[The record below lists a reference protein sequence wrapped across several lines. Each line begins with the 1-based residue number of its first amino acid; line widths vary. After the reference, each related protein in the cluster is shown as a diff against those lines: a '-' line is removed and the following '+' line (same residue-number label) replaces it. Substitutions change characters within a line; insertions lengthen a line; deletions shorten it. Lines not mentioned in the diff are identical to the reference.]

1 MRNIYDFVSP
11 LDFRYYGDDPH
22 VFQRVQPYL
31 SEAAFIKYQAR
42 AERALILTFFDLGWC
57 PPAHADEILKACDG
71 VTADEVYEEEK
82 KTGHVVRALVNC
94 IARMVSSDAAR
105 FVHLFAT
112 SADITDTANALRFQE
127 FVRDILLPDL
137 LEFQITLIQL
147 ARQHART
154 PQIGRTHG
162 RHAEPITF
170 GFAIALYVDRLG
182 GRIKLLED
190 TRQKLPGQLSGAVG
204 AYNALS
210 LQLPRGAVMFEKLF
224 LSHLGLQAAPGSISS
239 QVVQPEYITDLG
251 YAAHSCFSVLANL
264 ADDIRHLHRS
274 EIGEVQE
281 QFSADT
287 VGSSTMPHKLNPKNF
302 ENVKGMWKAFA
313 PRITTLLMD
322 QISEHQRDL
331 TNSASQ
337 RFLPELF
344 VALDYCTVRLNRAI
358 SALRVN
364 EEEMRKNIEMSKEHI
379 VAEPL
384 YILLALQGYSKAY
397 ERVRALAREA
407 REGGKRL
414 IDLAREDTDIGPRIK
429 SLKPEHAG
437 ILEDPIKYIGQAYE
451 RTVAVC
457 DQREREI
464 NELREYLKEEKE
476 VLSSSKTERFSAIY
490 AQLRA
495 LEEGEA
501 PPQGFCPA
509 EDRKECIKAWIE
521 DAKLNKQ
528 SQDNVVEI
536 KKGVN
541 G

>member
-1 MRNIYDFVSP
+1 MKNIYDCISP
-11 LDFRYYGDDPH
+11 LDFRYYGADPE
-22 VFQRVQPYL
+22 VFERVQPYL

-42 AERALILTFFDLGWC
+42 AERALIMTFFDLGWC
-57 PPAHADEILKACDG
+57 PPSFTDEILRACDA

-94 IARMVSSDAAR
+94 IARKVSGEGGR

-137 LEFQITLIQL
+137 LDFQASLIKL
-147 ARQHART
+147 AREHART

-182 GRIKLLED
+182 GRIQLLEE

-224 LSHLGLQAAPGSISS
+224 LSHLGLQPAPGSISS

-264 ADDIRHLHRS
+264 ADDIRNLHRS

-281 QFSADT
+281 QYSADT

-302 ENVKGMWKAFA
+302 ENVKSMWKAFA

-344 VALDYCTVRLNRAI
+344 VALDYCTVRLTRAI

-364 EEEMRKNIEMSKEHI
+364 REAMRKNLDVSKEHI

-384 YILLALQGYSKAY
+384 YILLALQGYPKAY
-397 ERVRALAREA
+397 EQVRVLAREA
-407 REGGKRL
+407 REGSKRI
-414 IDLAREDTDIGPRIK
+414 IDLAREDADIGPRIK
-429 SLKPEHAG
+429 ELKPEHNE
-437 ILEDPIKYIGQAYE
+437 ILEDPSKYVGQACE

-457 DQREREI
+457 DRREDEI

-476 VLSSSKTERFSAIY
+476 VLSSFKTERFQEIY
-490 AQLRA
+490 EQLRA
-495 LEEGEA
+495 LEEGQVA
-501 PPQGFCPA
+501 QKGFCPA
-509 EDRKECIKAWIE
+509 EDRKKFINAWIE
-521 DAKLNKQ
+521 EAKLNKQ
-528 SQDNVVEI
+528 SWANVVEM
-536 KKGVN
+536 KKEAN
-541 G
+541 S

>member
-1 MRNIYDFVSP
+1 MKSIYDCVSP
-11 LDFRYYGDDPH
+11 LDFRYYGDDPE
-22 VFQRVQPYL
+22 VFARTHPYL
-31 SEAAFIKYQAR
+31 SETAFIKYQAR

-57 PPAHADEILKACDG
+57 PSALADEVLKACDT
-71 VTADEVYEEEK
+71 VTAEEVYQEEK

-94 IARMVSSDAAR
+94 ITRKVNGEAGR

-127 FVRDILLPDL
+127 FVRDVLLPDL
-137 LEFQITLIQL
+137 FNLQATLIKL
-147 ARQHART
+147 AREHART

-182 GRIKLLED
+182 GRIQLLEE
-190 TRQKLPGQLSGAVG
+190 TRQRLPGQFSGAVG

-210 LQLPRGAVMFEKLF
+210 LQLPRGAAIFEKVF
-224 LSHLGLQAAPGSISS
+224 LSYLGLQPAPGSISS

-251 YAAHSCFSVLANL
+251 YAAHSCFSVLANV

-281 QFSADT
+281 QYSAET
-287 VGSSTMPHKLNPKNF
+287 VGSSTMPHKLNPKTF
-302 ENVKGMWKAFA
+302 ENIKSMWKAFA

-344 VALDYCTVRLNRAI
+344 VALDYCTVRLDRAM

-364 EEEMRKNIEMSKEHI
+364 KEAMRKNLETSKEYI
-379 VAEPL
+379 IAEPL
-384 YILLALQGYSKAY
+384 YILLALQGYSEAY
-397 ERVRALAREA
+397 ERVRSLAREA
-407 REGGKRL
+407 REGDKR
-414 IDLAREDTDIGPRIK
+414 IVDLARADAEIGPRLRT
-429 SLKPEHAG
+429 LKPEHVE
-437 ILEDPIKYIGQAYE
+437 ILEDPGKYTGQAYE

-457 DQREREI
+457 DKRESEV
-464 NELREYLKEEKE
+464 NELREYLKNEKE
-476 VLSSSKTERFSAIY
+476 VLSSIKTERFSTIY
-490 AQLRA
+490 EQLRA
-495 LEEGEA
+495 LEAGDIA
-501 PPQGFCPA
+501 PKGFCPA
-509 EDRKECIKAWIE
+509 EDRKKFIEVWIE
-521 DAKLNKQ
+521 EAKRNKQ
-528 SQDNVVEI
+528 PN
-536 KKGVN
+536 
-541 G
+541 

>member
-1 MRNIYDFVSP
+1 MKSIHDFVSP
-11 LDFRYYGDDPH
+11 LDFRYYGDDPQIFVRTH
-22 VFQRVQPYL
+22 PYL
-31 SEAAFIKYQAR
+31 SETAFIKYQAR
-42 AERALILTFFDLGWC
+42 VERALILAFFDLGWC
-57 PPAHADEILKACDG
+57 SSAITDEVLRACDT
-71 VTADEVYEEEK
+71 VTAEEVYQEEK

-94 IARMVSSDAAR
+94 IVRKVSGEAGR

-127 FVRDILLPDL
+127 FVRDVLLPELFDL
-137 LEFQITLIQL
+137 QTTLIKL
-147 ARQHART
+147 AREHAST

-170 GFAIALYVDRLG
+170 GFTIALYVDRLG
-182 GRIKLLED
+182 GRIQLLEE
-190 TRQKLPGQLSGAVG
+190 TRQRLPGQLSGAVG

-224 LSHLGLQAAPGSISS
+224 LSSLGLQPAPGSISS

-281 QFSADT
+281 KYSAET

-344 VALDYCTVRLNRAI
+344 VALDYCTVRLNRAMT
-358 SALRVN
+358 ALCVN
-364 EEEMRKNIEMSKEHI
+364 MEAMRKNLEMNKEHI

-384 YILLALQGYSKAY
+384 YILLALFGYPKAY
-397 ERVRALAREA
+397 EDVRSLAREA
-407 REGGKRL
+407 RERGKRI
-414 IDLAREDTDIGPRIK
+414 IDLAREDEAIGPRLRT
-429 SLKPEHAG
+429 LKPEHIE
-437 ILEDPIKYIGQAYE
+437 ILEDPSKYIGQAYE

-457 DQREREI
+457 DRREGEV
-464 NELREYLKEEKE
+464 NELREYLREEKE
-476 VLSSSKTERFSAIY
+476 VLSSIKTERFSVIY
-490 AQLRA
+490 EQLRR
-495 LEEGEA
+495 LEAGDATPE
-501 PPQGFCPA
+501 GFCPA
-509 EDRKECIKAWIE
+509 EDRKKFMKAWIE
-521 DAKLNKQ
+521 EAKLNK
-528 SQDNVVEI
+528 
-536 KKGVN
+536 
-541 G
+541 

>member
-1 MRNIYDFVSP
+1 MQNIHDCVSP
-11 LDFRYYGDDPH
+11 LDFRYYGADPE
-22 VFQRVQPYL
+22 VFERVKPYL

-42 AERALILTFFDLGWC
+42 AERALVLTFFDMGWC
-57 PPAHADEILKACDG
+57 PSPLSNEILEACDA

-82 KTGHVVRALVNC
+82 KTGHIVRALVNC
-94 IARMVSSDAAR
+94 ITKKVSAEAGR

-112 SADITDTANALRFQE
+112 SADITDTASALRFQE

-137 LEFQITLIQL
+137 LDLQATLIKL
-147 ARQHART
+147 AREHART

-162 RHAEPITF
+162 QHAEPITF
-170 GFAIALYVDRLG
+170 GFSIALYVDRLG
-182 GRIKLLED
+182 GRIQLLEE
-190 TRQKLPGQLSGAVG
+190 TRQNLPGQLSGAVG

-224 LSHLGLQAAPGSISS
+224 LSHLGLQPAPGSISS

-281 QFSADT
+281 QYSAET
-287 VGSSTMPHKLNPKNF
+287 VGSSTMPHKINPKNF
-302 ENVKGMWKAFA
+302 ENIKGMWKAFA

-344 VALDYCTVRLNRAI
+344 VALDYCTVRLNRAM
-358 SALRVN
+358 SALRIN
-364 EEEMRKNIEMSKEHI
+364 KEAMRNNLEVSKEHI

-384 YILLALQGYSKAY
+384 YILLALQGYGEAY
-397 ERVRALAREA
+397 ERVRAIARKARE
-407 REGGKRL
+407 EGKRL
-414 IDLAREDTDIGPRIK
+414 IDLAREDADIGPR
-429 SLKPEHAG
+429 LKGLRPEHLE
-437 ILEDPIKYIGQAYE
+437 ILEDPSKYTGQAYE
-451 RTVAVC
+451 RAIDVC
-457 DQREREI
+457 DQRESEI
-464 NELREYLKEEKE
+464 CQLREYLKDEKE
-476 VLSSSKTERFSAIY
+476 VLSTTKAEHFGSIY
-490 AQLRA
+490 EQVRA
-495 LEEGEA
+495 REAGEPA
-501 PPQGFCPA
+501 PKGFCPA
-509 EDRKECIKAWIE
+509 ENRKKFLKAWIE
-521 DAKLNKQ
+521 DVKLNKQ
-528 SQDNVVEI
+528 RTNNIVEM

-541 G
+541 S

>member
-57 PPAHADEILKACDG
+57 PPAHTDEISKACDA

-94 IARMVSSDAAR
+94 IARKVSSDAAR
-105 FVHLFAT
+105 FVHLFST
-112 SADITDTANALRFQE
+112 SSDITDTANALRFQE

-137 LEFQITLIQL
+137 LEFQITLIKL

-210 LQLPRGAVMFEKLF
+210 LQLSRGAVMFEKLF
-224 LSHLGLQAAPGSISS
+224 LSHLGLQPAPGSISS

-274 EIGEVQE
+274 EIAEVQE

-364 EEEMRKNIEMSKEHI
+364 EEGMRKNIEMSKEHI

-429 SLKPEHAG
+429 SLKPEHVD
-437 ILEDPIKYIGQAYE
+437 ILEDPVKYIGQAYE

-457 DQREREI
+457 DQREQEI

-476 VLSSSKTERFSAIY
+476 VLSSSKTERFSVIY

-495 LEEGEA
+495 LEEGEV

-509 EDRKECIKAWIE
+509 EDRKQFIKAWIE
-521 DAKLNKQ
+521 EAKLNEQ
-528 SQDNVVEI
+528 AQNNVVEM
-536 KKGVN
+536 KKGAN

>member
-1 MRNIYDFVSP
+1 MRSIYDFVSP

-22 VFQRVQPYL
+22 IFQRVQPYL

-42 AERALILTFFDLGWC
+42 VEKALILAFYDLGWC
-57 PPAHADEILKACDG
+57 PPASVEELTKACDA
-71 VTADEVYEEEK
+71 VTPEEIYEEEK

-94 IARMVSSDAAR
+94 ITAKVSGEAGR
-105 FVHLFAT
+105 FIHLFAT

-137 LEFQITLIQL
+137 FELQITLIKR
-147 ARQHART
+147 AREHART

-182 GRIKLLED
+182 GRIQTLEEA
-190 TRQKLPGQLSGAVG
+190 RQRLPGQLSGAVG

-224 LSHLGLQAAPGSISS
+224 LSYLGLQPAPGSISS

-274 EIGEVQE
+274 EIGEVE
-281 QFSADT
+281 EHYSTET

-302 ENVKGMWKAFA
+302 ENRKSLWKAFT

-322 QISEHQRDL
+322 QLSEHQRDL

-358 SALRVN
+358 ETLRVN
-364 EEEMRKNIEMSKEHI
+364 EEAMRKNLEMSKEHI

-384 YILLALQGYSKAY
+384 YILLALQGYPQAY

-407 REGGKRL
+407 REEGKHL
-414 IDLAREDTDIGPRIK
+414 LDLAHADADIGPRIEN
-429 SLKPEHAG
+429 LKQEHLE
-437 ILEDPIKYIGQAYE
+437 ILEDPSKYTGQACE
-451 RTVAVC
+451 RTLAVC
-457 DQREREI
+457 DRREDEI
-464 NELREYLKEEKE
+464 TELCEYLKDEREA
-476 VLSSSKTERFSAIY
+476 LSTIKTERFQELY
-490 AQLRA
+490 KQLRA
-495 LEEGEA
+495 LEAGK
-501 PPQGFCPA
+501 PVPRGFCPA
-509 EDRKECIKAWIE
+509 EDRKKLLEAWIE
-521 DAKLNKQ
+521 EDKHNK
-528 SQDNVVEI
+528 
-536 KKGVN
+536 
-541 G
+541 

>member
-1 MRNIYDFVSP
+1 MKNIYDSISP
-11 LDFRYYGDDPH
+11 LDFRYYGADPQ
-22 VFQRVQPYL
+22 VFERTQPYL
-31 SEAAFIKYQAR
+31 SEVAFIKYQAR
-42 AERALILTFFDLGWC
+42 VERALILTFFDLGWC
-57 PPAHADEILKACDG
+57 PSDFVNEILKACDA

-94 IARMVSSDAAR
+94 IVKKVSGEAGR

-137 LEFQITLIQL
+137 LDLQTTLIKL
-147 ARQHART
+147 AREHAKT

-162 RHAEPITF
+162 RHAEPVTF

-182 GRIKLLED
+182 GRIQLLED
-190 TRQKLPGQLSGAVG
+190 TRQKLPGQFSGAVG

-210 LQLPRGAVMFEKLF
+210 LQLPRGAIMFEKLL
-224 LSHLGLQAAPGSISS
+224 LSYLGLQPAPGSISS
-239 QVVQPEYITDLG
+239 QVIQPEYITDLG
-251 YAAHSCFSVLANL
+251 YAAHSCFSVFANL

-281 QFSADT
+281 QYSAET

-302 ENVKGMWKAFA
+302 ENIKGMWKAFA

-344 VALDYCTVRLNRAI
+344 VALDYCTVRLNRAM
-358 SALRVN
+358 STLCVN
-364 EEEMRKNIEMSKEHI
+364 KEAMRKNLEMSKEHI
-379 VAEPL
+379 IAEPL
-384 YILLALQGYSKAY
+384 YILLALQGYTEAY
-397 ERVRALAREA
+397 ERIRAIAREA
-407 REGGKRL
+407 REVGKRL
-414 IDLAREDTDIGPRIK
+414 IDLAREDADIGPLLK
-429 SLKPEHAG
+429 GLKPEHLK
-437 ILEDPIKYIGQAYE
+437 ILEDPSKYTGQAYE

-457 DQREREI
+457 DRRESEI

-476 VLSSSKTERFSAIY
+476 VLSNTKTERFGAIY
-490 AQLRA
+490 EQLRA
-495 LEEGEA
+495 LEVGETA
-501 PPQGFCPA
+501 PKGFCPA
-509 EDRKECIKAWIE
+509 EDRKKFIKAWIE
-521 DAKLNKQ
+521 ESKLNKQ
-528 SQDNVVEI
+528 LKNNVMEI
-536 KKGVN
+536 KKGAN
-541 G
+541 S